1 VTTTT
6 VPATSGPEAV
16 SLDDLGPEDR
26 REFLDVWSRWR
37 GSLRWMTDGD
47 NGDCIPLAI
56 AILSREL
63 TAALERLEELEER
76 LAALSYGELGTALP
90 LPVLRR
96 GEGRLGPGQE
106 VLETNAPC
114 KETAPEVSTG

>member
-1 VTTTT
+1 MTT

-16 SLDDLGPEDR
+16 SLDELGPEDR

-76 LAALSYGELGTALP
+76 IAALSYDQVGTALP
-90 LPVLRR
+90 LSALRR
-96 GEGRLGPGQE
+96 GEGWLRPGQE
-106 VLETNAPC
+106 VLDTNTQC
-114 KETAPEVSTG
+114 RGTGPG

>member
-1 VTTTT
+1 MTT
-6 VPATSGPEAV
+6 VPVDREVEAV
-16 SLDDLGPEDR
+16 NLDQLAPEDR

-76 LAALSYGELGTALP
+76 LAALSD
-90 LPVLRR
+90 LR
-96 GEGRLGPGQE
+96 GVASVG
-106 VLETNAPC
+106 N
-114 KETAPEVSTG
+114 STGGD